1 MNEILFYFVSC
12 WSLKFKD
19 TWKKRDANKSVFT
32 SSSFA
37 GDIRPK
43 LETPD
48 LEKFKISHADDLNS
62 WLKLGNIIVR
72 MYEHFVNVND
82 VTAIAHVFTIN
93 DLLFTKRKDEI
104 NAYDEIIENMQADEN
119 GESQDDVETTDPKS
133 DIEDLKQ
140 YDRENSN
147 SNTDSGKFAMPSDVQ
162 SADASAEDSDANKE
176 SGSDAPSKPKQSRR
190 RGSGLQFLE
199 QWCFWDR
206 NRKYSQRRRNQQN
219 DRPEVDNSIKGVLR
233 KILTKY
239 YE

>member
-1 MNEILFYFVSC
+1 M
-12 WSLKFKD
+12 
-19 TWKKRDANKSVFT
+19 
-32 SSSFA
+32 
-37 GDIRPK
+37 RPK
-43 LETPD
+43 LEMPD
-48 LEKFKISHADDLNS
+48 IDKFRINHADDLSS
-62 WLKLGNIIVR
+62 WLKLGNLIVNL
-72 MYEHFVNVND
+72 YEHFVNVND
-82 VTAIAHVFTIN
+82 VPAIAHDFTIN
-93 DLLFTKRKDEI
+93 DFLFTKRKEEI
-104 NAYDEIIENMQADEN
+104 SAKDDVTENVQMDEN
-119 GESQDDVETTDPKS
+119 GESQEAGIEPTDPKS
-133 DIEDLKQ
+133 DNEDLKQ